1 MKVSVICVGKI
12 KEKFF
17 TDAIKEYAKR
27 MSRFADFQIIE
38 LPDERIPD
46 NASDKENELIKKREG
61 EKILSK
67 INPQS
72 YVISLCIE
80 GKTLDSTELADV
92 IKKSCQ
98 HTSHICFIIGG
109 SLGLSDEV
117 KARSDLRLS
126 FGRMTLP
133 HQLMRVV
140 LSEQIYRAFMIN
152 SGAAYHK

>member
-1 MKVSVICVGKI
+1 MRVSIICVGKI

-17 TDAIKEYAKR
+17 TDAITEYRKR
-27 MSRFADFQIIE
+27 LSRFCDFEVVEI
-38 LPDERIPD
+38 PDISIPD
-46 NASDKENELIKKREG
+46 NATDSENESIKAREG

-67 INPQS
+67 IKNDA

-80 GKTLDSTELADV
+80 GKTLSSTELADTM
-92 IKKSCQ
+92 KNATMN
-98 HTSHICFIIGG
+98 TSNIAFIIGG

-117 KARSDLRLS
+117 KSRSDLRLS

-140 LSEQIYRAFMIN
+140 LTEQIYRSFMIN
-152 SGAAYHK
+152 NGSKYHK

>member
-1 MKVSVICVGKI
+1 MKISVICVGKI

-17 TDAIKEYAKR
+17 TDAIKEYSKR
-27 MSRFADFQIIE
+27 MSRFAEFEIIE
-38 LPDERIPD
+38 IPDERIPD
-46 NASDKENELIKKREG
+46 NASEKETELIKKREG

-67 INPQS
+67 IKQQS

-80 GKTLDSTELADV
+80 GKTLDSNELADI
-92 IKKSCQ
+92 IKNACLR
-98 HTSHICFIIGG
+98 TSHICFIIGG

-117 KARSDLRLS
+117 KNRSDLRLS

-140 LSEQIYRAFMIN
+140 LSEQIYRVFMIN
-152 SGAAYHK
+152 SGATYHK